1 MIEIRISAQNE
12 AELRGYAALIG
23 QMAVPAMYVELQSQA
38 VVDSA
43 YEADDKARTAAQA
56 ERDAKFEERLA
67 DVAKRNEEPAK
78 RTRRTKAEMEAAKAS
93 DEAVDR
99 APVGPDEAAKLVHA
113 HTETTA
119 PVEGEVLPKVTMEFL
134 RDEMQ
139 RISTDQSVDA
149 TRALLKKFGIP
160 RLSAL
165 ETERYAEFAAAAAS
179 WTVESV

>member
-1 MIEIRISAQNE
+1 MSISITISAENE

-38 VVDSA
+38 VVDEA
-43 YEADDKARTAAQA
+43 YDADDKARTAAQA

-78 RTRRTKAEMEAAKAS
+78 RTRRTKAEMEAAKAEPP
-93 DEAVDR
+93 EA
-99 APVGPDEAAKLVHA
+99 VGPDEAAKLVHA

-119 PVEGEVLPKVTMEFL
+119 PVDGEVLPKITMEFL

-160 RLSAL
+160 RLSSL